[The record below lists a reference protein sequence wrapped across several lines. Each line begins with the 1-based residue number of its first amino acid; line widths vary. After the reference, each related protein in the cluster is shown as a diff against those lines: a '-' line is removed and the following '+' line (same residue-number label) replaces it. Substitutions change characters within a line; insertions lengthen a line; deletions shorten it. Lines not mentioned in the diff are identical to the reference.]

1 MDSKEVT
8 ETKPDGTNAE
18 TFCSPKEKENL
29 MLSVKWGMFV
39 EPNKS
44 YRVSMR
50 PAENAHKERFPAK
63 P

>member
-1 MDSKEVT
+1 
-8 ETKPDGTNAE
+8 
-18 TFCSPKEKENL
+18 

-44 YRVSMR
+44 YRVSMKL
-50 PAENAHKERFPAK
+50 AANEHASDKTEKGFPAK